1 MPSKFLV
8 EPMILIADDNQ
19 EMRRMIRDLVAD
31 LDPEVIECADGGAAI
46 AAYDEYQPDF
56 VLMDIHMT
64 PVDGLTATREILGR
78 HPDARIIAVTQHQDA
93 RTRARV
99 KAMGMW
105 AFVGKD
111 DLMSLRSLISPTGE
125 HRSAVST

>member
-1 MPSKFLV
+1 
-8 EPMILIADDNQ
+8 MILIADDNSQ
-19 EMRRMIRDLVAD
+19 VRRMIRDLIED
-31 LDPEVIECADGGAAI
+31 IDSQIIECEDGGAAI
-46 AAYDEYQPDF
+46 ASYDQHHPDF

-111 DLMSLRSLISPTGE
+111 DLMSLRSLISPAGE